1 MDKLY
6 PNNLFLNKYQIVN
19 IKRYI
24 YFLSNKLFTIFQ
36 TIGKNNK
43 MLQHINYRVRII
55 LQDSRTFI
63 GTFKAF
69 DKHMNLILGDCEEFR
84 KIKPKNTKQPEREE
98 KRVLG
103 FVLLRGENIVSLTV
117 EGPPPPEEGL
127 PRVPIPGAA
136 PGPGM
141 ARAAG
146 RGMPANVAGV
156 PAGLQGPVR
165 GVGGPS
171 QQIMTP
177 GSRGQVSAPPQIH
190 PGGPP
195 RMPVGGPPPGMMGPP
210 AGMMGKIF
218 FTLKKSQL
226 LRYPYFSFFYFPFF
240 IFLFL

>member
-1 MDKLY
+1 M
-6 PNNLFLNKYQIVN
+6 
-19 IKRYI
+19 
-24 YFLSNKLFTIFQ
+24 

-43 MLQHINYRVRII
+43 MIQHLNYRVRIV

-84 KIKPKNTKQPEREE
+84 KIRPKNTKLPEREE

-136 PGPGM
+136 PGPGVG
-141 ARAAG
+141 RAAG
-146 RGMPANVAGV
+146 RGMPANVSSV

-171 QQIMTP
+171 QQHMAP
-177 GSRGQVSAPPQIH
+177 LGRGAPPMRPMMGAPP
-190 PGGPP
+190 PGMIPGMPP
-195 RMPVGGPPPGMMGPP
+195 MPAGMARGAPPPMRGPPPGMMRGGPP
-210 AGMMGKIF
+210 PGRGG
-218 FTLKKSQL
+218 
-226 LRYPYFSFFYFPFF
+226 Y
-240 IFLFL
+240 

>member
-1 MDKLY
+1 M
-6 PNNLFLNKYQIVN
+6 
-19 IKRYI
+19 
-24 YFLSNKLFTIFQ
+24 

-84 KIKPKNTKQPEREE
+84 KVKPKNTKQGEREE

-103 FVLLRGENIVSLTV
+103 FVLLRGENIVSITV

-136 PGPGM
+136 PGPGVG
-141 ARAAG
+141 RAAG
-146 RGMPANVAGV
+146 RGVPAGATGV

-171 QQIMTP
+171 QQVMTP
-177 GSRGQVSAPPQIH
+177 VGRGAPAVSAPPQMR
-190 PGGPP
+190 PQQPGPP

-210 AGMMGKIF
+210 PGMMGMPPGMAMG
-218 FTLKKSQL
+218 
-226 LRYPYFSFFYFPFF
+226 RGGPMGPPGMRGPPPGMMRGGPPRPPY
-240 IFLFL
+240 

>member
-1 MDKLY
+1 M
-6 PNNLFLNKYQIVN
+6 
-19 IKRYI
+19 
-24 YFLSNKLFTIFQ
+24 

-43 MLQHINYRVRII
+43 MLQHINYRVRVI

-84 KIKPKNTKQPEREE
+84 KIKAKTSKQPDRDE
-98 KRVLG
+98 KRTLG
-103 FVLLRGENIVSLTV
+103 FLLMRGENIVSLTV

-141 ARAAG
+141 GRAAG
-146 RGMPANVAGV
+146 RGVPAGATGV

-171 QQIMTP
+171 QQVMTP
-177 GSRGQVSAPPQIH
+177 GGRAGPQVSAPPQIR
-190 PGGPP
+190 PQQPPPP
-195 RMPVGGPPPGMMGPP
+195 RMPPVGGPPPGMMGPP
-210 AGMMGKIF
+210 PGMMG
-218 FTLKKSQL
+218 LPPQMAMG
-226 LRYPYFSFFYFPFF
+226 RGGPMPPPVPGMRGPPPPAMMRGARWM
-240 IFLFL
+240 

>member
-1 MDKLY
+1 MI
-6 PNNLFLNKYQIVN
+6 FLKIP
-19 IKRYI
+19 K
-24 YFLSNKLFTIFQ
+24 FQ
-36 TIGKNNK
+36 TISKNNK
-43 MLQHINYRVRII
+43 MMQHLNYRVRIV

-84 KIKPKNTKQPEREE
+84 KIKQKNTKLPEREE

-136 PGPGM
+136 AGPGIG
-141 ARAAG
+141 RAAG
-146 RGMPANVAGV
+146 RGMPAPVGGV

-171 QQIMTP
+171 QQHM
-177 GSRGQVSAPPQIH
+177 VSST
-190 PGGPP
+190 
-195 RMPVGGPPPGMMGPP
+195 
-210 AGMMGKIF
+210 K
-218 FTLKKSQL
+218 
-226 LRYPYFSFFYFPFF
+226 FSEISSNNIFYFRLQQDAVLP
-240 IFLFL
+240 LAVLQVCVQE

>member
-1 MDKLY
+1 MT
-6 PNNLFLNKYQIVN
+6 V
-19 IKRYI
+19 
-24 YFLSNKLFTIFQ
+24 S
-36 TIGKNNK
+36 KNSK
-43 MLQHINYRVRII
+43 MLQHINYRVRVI

-136 PGPGM
+136 PGPGVG
-141 ARAAG
+141 RAAG
-146 RGMPANVAGV
+146 RGVPAGGSTGA

-171 QQIMTP
+171 QQVMTP
-177 GSRGQVSAPPQIH
+177 GGRGASQVSAPPQIR
-190 PGGPP
+190 PQQSAAP
-195 RMPVGGPPPGMMGPP
+195 RMPPVSGPPPGMMGPP
-210 AGMMGKIF
+210 PGMMGVPPQMGM
-218 FTLKKSQL
+218 S
-226 LRYPYFSFFYFPFF
+226 RGAPMPPPSGMRGPPPSMMRGGPPRPY
-240 IFLFL
+240 